1 MAAATSAPPAAGV
14 SGQKVADYHAPAQRD
29 PLTGCDIH
37 TLRCLTSSIHLGFH
51 LKEHIA
57 KTTVSAL
64 PNCSTF
70 VIFTDTNI
78 AQLHLAELEQAFR
91 AAFSLSKATTTPR
104 LLTRVIPPGETS
116 KSRETKA
123 ALEDWLLEQRVV
135 RDATIIALGGGVI
148 GDLIGFV
155 AATFMRGVTFIQVP
169 TTLLAMVDSAV
180 GGKTAI
186 DTPHGKNLVGAF
198 HQPRFIFIDAAF
210 LLTLPEREFSNGMA
224 EVVKT
229 AAIWDA
235 EDFVKLESSAAAIK
249 AAVLGPFPP
258 NPPPAQGRTLDS
270 RTVPQTLLLDVI
282 RGSVGVKAHIV
293 TIDEKETG
301 LRNLVNFGHSIGH
314 AIEAVLTPHILHGEC
329 ISIGMILEAELSRL
343 LSGLSQVAVGRL
355 SRVLKSYNL
364 PTTMKDPRITRL
376 PQAQRCDPET
386 ILDIMRVDKKNAGNV
401 KKIVLLSRIGKT
413 TEEKASAVADD
424 SIRRILAEGVRVQ
437 PAVLKELGSQKVN
450 LTTPG
455 SKSIS
460 NRALVLAALAQGTT
474 RLSNLLHSDD
484 TSVMM
489 AALSDEDALN
499 AARFD
504 WEEKDGE
511 TVLMVH
517 GKGGQLRIPQ
527 KEIYLQNAG
536 TAARFMTGVLC
547 LLGKESTGAE
557 SAGAVEAV
565 ITGNARMKERPI
577 GPLVDAL
584 RANGV
589 NINYLGNDGC
599 LPLRIQPDASTG
611 AGLKGGKMTLSASI
625 SSQYVSSILLCAP
638 YATGEDVV
646 LELVG
651 EQVISQ
657 LYIDMTVAM
666 MRDFGIQVEKL
677 GPSADPNVRA
687 AYRIPRGT
695 YKPPNADANGTGSYL
710 IESDASSATYPLAFA
725 AITGTECT
733 LEGIG
738 SASLQGDARFAV
750 EVLKP
755 MGCAVEQT
763 ANQTT
768 VKGPAP
774 GQLRQL
780 GEVDME
786 TMTDAFLTAAVLL
799 AAAPL
804 PSSSGATSTRIT
816 GIANQR
822 VKECNRI
829 TAMRDQLAKFGVKT
843 DEFEDGMEVWGL
855 APSALLPAD
864 KVGGIHCYDDHR
876 VAMAFSILA
885 VATPQ
890 GAAGTEGERGV
901 LIEEKRCVEKT
912 WPNWWDDLER
922 RLGIKVHGAEPS
934 HATSAGA
941 AGHGSSNSNGEDQVT
956 SVPSSS
962 QLSRLSK
969 SLTPL
974 RYEADATIFC
984 IGMRASGKTY
994 LGSFGAA
1001 ALRRPFLDADVVMN
1015 DYIEKE
1021 FKLSGGTRAQ
1031 EGLSSLTAFV
1041 QEKGWPAFRQLELD
1055 VLRKMMETQ
1064 SKGHLISLGGGVV
1077 ESPEC
1082 RELLREYAARRGP
1095 VVYVVRDIEEV
1106 VSFLE
1111 GSDRPAYGEPVRDVF
1126 KRREGWFYECSSF
1139 ELVSYGGA
1147 GKAGAS
1153 RQFDSADGSATTANA
1168 NAQQEGKSSVEM
1180 PEVASTV
1187 REAGLQAEVTRFF
1200 RFIAGVDKHR
1210 VDVGVPHGN
1219 ARRLA
1224 RTTASPEKR
1233 SYALVLDVPDV
1244 KPLLASLGQL
1254 TLGADAIELRV
1265 DLLGATADDVS
1276 QTGHVPSA
1284 QFVATQLAALR
1295 QSTTL
1300 PIIYTIRT
1308 KSQGGRFPDEKEE
1321 DYFELIKLGLRHAVE
1336 YVDLEVRWS
1345 SERLRAVREHRGY
1358 SLILATMIDLEG
1370 KFAWDGPEV
1379 VTRYDLASRFG
1390 DLVRLVGRAKKFED
1404 NFAVESFRAKV
1415 GKMGAESRRPLIV
1428 YNVGELGKLSRVLN
1442 VHLTPIVHQK
1452 LSSRSTDKDA
1462 LTFGETQQALR
1473 SVGKLSPRRFALLGQ
1488 PIAHSLSPLLHNTG
1502 FELLGLPHSYSRFE
1516 TETVD
1521 ASVEAFI
1528 RSPDFGGLSV
1538 TIPHKLAIME
1548 KLDLISEDAK
1558 AIGAV
1563 NTVIPRPGSLV
1574 GSSEKEVVLE
1584 GDNTDWIAIKSLA
1597 ERHLSPLQLESPD
1610 FAALVLGAGG
1620 SARAALYAMHKLGA
1634 KTVLLYNRT
1643 LANAQKLAAEVPKEW
1658 GVKVV
1663 EKLGELD
1670 VKPCVIVSNVPADGT
1685 ALEGEGDAGVVLPL
1699 SILSNPA
1706 GGVAIDMSYKPALT
1720 PLLKLTQQ
1728 ANEAGRSSSSTEAPS
1743 SSSGKKLWT
1752 GIPGL
1757 SILIEQGCE
1766 QFAIWTGHEA
1776 PRAAI
1781 EEACWRQ
1788 YQSQQ

>member
-1 MAAATSAPPAAGV
+1 MATTNSV
-14 SGQKVADYHAPAQRD
+14 SGQKVADYHAPAKRD
-29 PLTGCDIH
+29 ELTGCDIH

-57 KTTVSAL
+57 KTTISSL

-78 AQLHLAELEQAFR
+78 GHLHLAELEQAFR
-91 AAFSLSKATTTPR
+91 DAFHLSKSPTPPR
-104 LLTRVIPPGETS
+104 LLTRIIPPGETS

-123 ALEDWLLEQRVV
+123 ALEDWLLENRVV

-169 TTLLAMVDSAV
+169 TTLLAMVDSSV

-235 EDFVKLESSAAAIK
+235 EDFAKLESSAAAIK

-258 NPPPAQGRTLDS
+258 NPPPAQGRTLDT

-343 LSGLSQVAVGRL
+343 LAGLSQVAVGRL

-401 KKIVLLSRIGKT
+401 KKIVLLSYIGKT
-413 TEEKASAVADD
+413 AEEKASAVADD
-424 SIRRILAEGVRVQ
+424 AIRRILCEGVRVQ
-437 PAVLKELGSQKVN
+437 SPALQDISSQSVT

-511 TVLMVH
+511 TVLLVH
-517 GKGGQLRIPQ
+517 GKGGQLRVPK

-547 LLGKESTGAE
+547 LLGKEHAGDSG
-557 SAGAVEAV
+557 SAQVEAV

-589 NINYLGNDGC
+589 NIKYLGNDGC
-599 LPLRIQPDASTG
+599 LPLQIQPDSANG

-638 YATGEDVV
+638 YAAGEDVV

-657 LYIDMTVAM
+657 LYIDMTIAM
-666 MRDFGIQVEKL
+666 MRDFGVNVEKL
-677 GPSADPNVRA
+677 PASQDANVRA
-687 AYRIPRGT
+687 SYRIPRGA
-695 YKPPNADANGTGSYL
+695 YKPPNVDAAGYGNYL

-725 AITGTECT
+725 AITGTQCT
-733 LEGIG
+733 LQGIG

-755 MGCAVEQT
+755 MGCDVQQT
-763 ANQTT
+763 PNETT

-780 GEVDME
+780 GEIDME

-799 AAAPL
+799 AAAPQ
-804 PSSSGATSTRIT
+804 PGANGATSTRIT

-843 DEFEDGMEVWGL
+843 DEFSDGMEVWGL
-855 APSALLPAD
+855 APSSLLPAD
-864 KVGGIHCYDDHR
+864 KVGGIYCYDDHR

-885 VATPQ
+885 VATPK
-890 GAAGTEGERGV
+890 GAADSEAERGV

-922 RLGIKVHGAEPS
+922 RVGVKVHGAEPS
-934 HATSAGA
+934 HASA
-941 AGHGSSNSNGEDQVT
+941 AGQSEDKTATVA
-956 SVPSSS
+956 PSS

-974 RYEADATIFC
+974 RYASDATIFC

-994 LGSFGAA
+994 LGAFGAA
-1001 ALRRPFLDADVVMN
+1001 ALRRPFVDADAVMN
-1015 DYIEKE
+1015 ERIQKE
-1021 FKLSGGTRAQ
+1021 MQISGSAAPGQVNSALS
-1031 EGLSSLTAFV
+1031 AFV

-1055 VLRKMMETQ
+1055 VLKEMLAKQ

-1077 ESPEC
+1077 ETPEC
-1082 RELLREYAARRGP
+1082 RELLREYAALRGP
-1095 VVYVVRDIEEV
+1095 VVYVIRDIEEV
-1106 VSFLE
+1106 VNFLE
-1111 GSDRPAYGEPVRDVF
+1111 GSDRPAYGESVRDVF
-1126 KRREGWFYECSSF
+1126 KRRQPWFYECSSF
-1139 ELVSYGGA
+1139 ELVSYGG
-1147 GKAGAS
+1147 GNKAGA
-1153 RQFDSADGSATTANA
+1153 ATEST
-1168 NAQQEGKSSVEM
+1168 QQVVL
-1180 PEVASTV
+1180 PESASTV
-1187 REAGLQAEVTRFF
+1187 RQPGLQAEVTRFF
-1200 RFIAGVDKHR
+1200 RFIAGIDKHR
-1210 VDVGVPHGN
+1210 VDVGVSHASGPK
-1219 ARRLA
+1219 LA
-1224 RTTASPEKR
+1224 GTTASPDKR
-1233 SYALVLDVPDV
+1233 SYALAVEVPDV
-1244 KPLLASLGQL
+1244 TPLLPHFEQL
-1254 TLGADAIELRV
+1254 TNGVDAVELRV
-1265 DLLGATADDVS
+1265 DLLSPQNSSSNSNVPTAE
-1276 QTGHVPSA
+1276 
-1284 QFVATQLAALR
+1284 FVATQLAALR

-1308 KSQGGRFPDEKEE
+1308 QSQGGHFPDDKEE
-1321 DYFELIKLGLRHAVE
+1321 EYFELIKLGLRHAVE
-1336 YVDLEVRWS
+1336 YIDVEVRWAP
-1345 SERLRAVREHRGY
+1345 ERLKAVREHRGY
-1358 SLILATMIDLEG
+1358 SLVVASTFDLEG
-1370 KFAWDGPEV
+1370 KTSWNGPEA

-1390 DLVRLVGRAKKFED
+1390 DLVRLVGFANKFED
-1404 NFAVESFRAKV
+1404 NFTLETFRTKISQLPKEA
-1415 GKMGAESRRPLIV
+1415 RRPLIA
-1428 YNVGELGKLSRVLN
+1428 YNLGEQGRLSRVLN
-1442 VHLTPIVHQK
+1442 QHLTPVVDAK
-1452 LSSRSTDKDA
+1452 LPNATSSDL
-1462 LTFGETQQALR
+1462 LTFKQTQQALQ
-1473 SVGKLSPRRFALLGQ
+1473 SVGKLSAKRFALIGN

-1502 FELLGLPHSYSRFE
+1502 FEILGLPHTYTRLE
-1516 TETVD
+1516 TEAID
-1521 ASVEAFI
+1521 QQVESLI

-1548 KLDLISEDAK
+1548 KLDQVSEHVK

-1563 NTVIPRPGSLV
+1563 NTVIPRLAESGGKV
-1574 GSSEKEVVLE
+1574 ILE
-1584 GDNTDWIAIKSLA
+1584 GENTDWLAIKSLC

-1610 FAALVLGAGG
+1610 FTALVIGAGG

-1634 KTVLLYNRT
+1634 RTVFLYNRT
-1643 LANAQKLAAEVPKEW
+1643 LANAQKLAAEVPAEW
-1658 GVKVV
+1658 KVIVV
-1663 EKLGELD
+1663 ENLANL
-1670 VKPCVIVSNVPADGT
+1670 PSAPNAIVSNVPAEGT
-1685 ALEGEGDAGVVLPL
+1685 ALESSAESATAGVVLPASVL
-1699 SILSNPA
+1699 AHPA
-1706 GGVAIDMSYKPALT
+1706 GGVAIDMSYKPAET
-1720 PLLKLTQQ
+1720 PLLQLVKKI
-1728 ANEAGRSSSSTEAPS
+1728 NGSTS
-1743 SSSGKKLWT
+1743 VKKPWT
-1752 GIPGL
+1752 GVPGL

-1781 EEACWRQ
+1781 ETACWRQ
-1788 YQSQQ
+1788 YQSGK

>member
-1 MAAATSAPPAAGV
+1 MAAAAPSSATV

-70 VIFTDTNI
+70 VLFTDTNI
-78 AQLHLAELEQAFR
+78 ASLHLAELETAFR
-91 AAFSLSKATTTPR
+91 EAFSLSKSPTPPR
-104 LLTRVIPPGETS
+104 LLTRIIPPGETS

-314 AIEAVLTPHILHGEC
+314 AIEAVLTPYILHGEC

-413 TEEKASAVADD
+413 TEEKASAVEDD
-424 SIRRILAEGVRVQ
+424 SIRRILAEGVRIQ
-437 PAVLKELGSQKVN
+437 PPVLEELTSQKVS

-511 TVLMVH
+511 TVLLVH
-517 GKGGQLRIPQ
+517 GKGGQLRVPQ

-547 LLGKESTGAE
+547 LLGKESTGAAGAG

-589 NINYLGNDGC
+589 GIKYLGNEGC
-599 LPLRIQPDASTG
+599 LPLQIQPDAGTG

-657 LYIDMTVAM
+657 LYIDMTIAM
-666 MRDFGIQVEKL
+666 MRDFGVQVEKL
-677 GPSADPNVRA
+677 PPSADSNVRA
-687 AYRIPRGT
+687 AYRIPRGA
-695 YKPPNADANGTGSYL
+695 YKPPNVDASGFGSYL

-763 ANQTT
+763 ATRTT
-768 VKGPAP
+768 VKGPPP
-774 GQLRQL
+774 GQLRQI

-804 PSSSGATSTRIT
+804 PSSSSGAASTRIT

-829 TAMRDQLAKFGVKT
+829 TAMRDQLAKFGVRT
-843 DEFEDGMEVWGL
+843 DEFGDGMEVWGL

-885 VATPQ
+885 VATPR
-890 GAAGTEGERGV
+890 GASATEGERGV

-922 RLGIKVHGAEPS
+922 RLGVKVHGAEPT
-934 HATSAGA
+934 HASQLGQA
-941 AGHGSSNSNGEDQVT
+941 SEDKVA
-956 SVPSSS
+956 SLPPSS

-1015 DYIEKE
+1015 ERIERE
-1021 FKLSGGTRAQ
+1021 LQLSGAPSTP

-1041 QEKGWPAFRQLELD
+1041 QQKGWPAFRQLELD
-1055 VLRKMMETQ
+1055 VLREMMDTQ

-1077 ESPEC
+1077 ETPEC

-1095 VVYVVRDIEEV
+1095 VVYVVRDIEDV
-1106 VSFLE
+1106 VDFLE

-1126 KRREGWFYECSSF
+1126 KRREVWFYECSSF
-1139 ELVSYGGA
+1139 ELVSYGARGQA
-1147 GKAGAS
+1147 PPAP
-1153 RQFDSADGSATTANA
+1153 RQLDVDSL
-1168 NAQQEGKSSVEM
+1168 
-1180 PEVASTV
+1180 PEAASTV
-1187 REAGLQAEVTRFF
+1187 REPGLQAEVTRFF

-1210 VDVGVPHGN
+1210 VDVGVPH
-1219 ARRLA
+1219 AESRRLGG
-1224 RTTASPEKR
+1224 TTASPEKR
-1233 SYALVLDVPDV
+1233 SYALLLDVPDV
-1244 KPLLASLGQL
+1244 TPLLPSIGQL
-1254 TLGADAIELRV
+1254 TLGADAVELRV
-1265 DLLGATADDVS
+1265 DLLGAAGD
-1276 QTGHVPSA
+1276 GKVPSA
-1284 QFVATQLAALR
+1284 QLVATQLAALR

-1321 DYFELIKLGLRHAVE
+1321 EYFELIKLGLRHAVE
-1336 YVDLEVRWS
+1336 YIDLEVRWS
-1345 SERLRAVREHRGY
+1345 AERLKAVREHRGY
-1358 SLILATMIDLEG
+1358 SLIVATMLDLEG

-1390 DLVRLVGRAKKFED
+1390 DLVRLVGRAKKYED
-1404 NFAVESFRAKV
+1404 NFALESFRVKV
-1415 GKMGAESRRPLIV
+1415 GKLPAEARRPLIV
-1428 YNVGELGKLSRVLN
+1428 YNLGELGKLSRVLN
-1442 VHLTPIVHQK
+1442 LHLTPVIHQLVGGNGSTTDAHA
-1452 LSSRSTDKDA
+1452 LS
-1462 LTFGETQQALR
+1462 FVQTQQALQ
-1473 SVGKLSPRRFALLGQ
+1473 SVGKLPARRFALLGH

-1502 FELLGLPHSYSRFE
+1502 FGILGLPHNYSRLE
-1516 TETVD
+1516 TEKID
-1521 ASVEAFI
+1521 DGAVEAFL

-1548 KLDLISEDAK
+1548 KLDL
-1558 AIGAV
+1558 
-1563 NTVIPRPGSLV
+1563 
-1574 GSSEKEVVLE
+1574 
-1584 GDNTDWIAIKSLA
+1584 
-1597 ERHLSPLQLESPD
+1597 
-1610 FAALVLGAGG
+1610 
-1620 SARAALYAMHKLGA
+1620 
-1634 KTVLLYNRT
+1634 
-1643 LANAQKLAAEVPKEW
+1643 
-1658 GVKVV
+1658 
-1663 EKLGELD
+1663 
-1670 VKPCVIVSNVPADGT
+1670 
-1685 ALEGEGDAGVVLPL
+1685 
-1699 SILSNPA
+1699 
-1706 GGVAIDMSYKPALT
+1706 
-1720 PLLKLTQQ
+1720 
-1728 ANEAGRSSSSTEAPS
+1728 
-1743 SSSGKKLWT
+1743 
-1752 GIPGL
+1752 
-1757 SILIEQGCE
+1757 
-1766 QFAIWTGHEA
+1766 
-1776 PRAAI
+1776 
-1781 EEACWRQ
+1781 
-1788 YQSQQ
+1788 